1 MMDRPLATQKG
12 REMLGCLIART
23 PAWPPRR
30 LPSKRA
36 RITGHRAQGAD
47 GVLIS
52 LTGRLAG
59 KGDQK
64 GNGHGAKG
72 GIGKL
77 NQKLEHVSHSHHQRA

>member
-36 RITGHRAQGAD
+36 RITGRRARTEC
-47 GVLIS
+47 S
-52 LTGRLAG
+52 
-59 KGDQK
+59 
-64 GNGHGAKG
+64 
-72 GIGKL
+72 
-77 NQKLEHVSHSHHQRA
+77 SHSLVDWLEKEIKRGTATEQKEELES